1 MFLDIRLAIP
11 GPDHPL
17 KNSYF
22 GMIPVKEEQLGDYDG
37 ISQL

>member
-1 MFLDIRLAIP
+1 MLLDIRLAIP

-17 KNSYF
+17 QNSYF
-22 GMIPVKEEQLGDYDG
+22 ATIPVKEEQLGDCDG